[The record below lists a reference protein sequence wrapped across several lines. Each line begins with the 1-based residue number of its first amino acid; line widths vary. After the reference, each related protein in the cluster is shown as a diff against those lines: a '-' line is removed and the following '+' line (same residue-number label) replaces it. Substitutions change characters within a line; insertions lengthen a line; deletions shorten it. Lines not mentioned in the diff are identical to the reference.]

1 MPVDLGIDLGT
12 ANTLIYDKKQ
22 GIILNEPSMVV
33 RSRKNSQVLAIGNDA
48 DEMIGRTP
56 DGVQVVRPI
65 RNGVIT
71 SFQGTVALLKYVIK
85 KAAKSPVAK
94 VRVVISVPCCITEVE
109 RRAVT
114 EAARNAGAR
123 EVYVIE
129 EPLAAAIGSGIDIS
143 EPHGSMV
150 VNVGAGIAE
159 VAVISLG
166 GVVVSHSV
174 RTAGEA
180 FDNAIM
186 QSIKKKYNM
195 SIGDVT
201 AEQIKCS
208 IGSVYFHND
217 SERMEIK
224 GSDLASGLLKTAIVT
239 SDEVREALKESAEEI
254 VDAVKICLE
263 NTPPE
268 LAADIM
274 ESGIVLAGGGAKL
287 KGLGRLINVSTDI
300 PVYISEEPM
309 ECVAV
314 GAGKSIDFLIEMNRR
329 QNRFI

>member
-1 MPVDLGIDLGT
+1 MPIDLGIDLGT
-12 ANTLIYDKKQ
+12 ANTIIYDKKQ

-33 RSRKNSQVLAIGNDA
+33 RSKKNGQVLAIGNEA

-56 DGVQVVRPI
+56 DGVQVIRPI
-65 RNGVIT
+65 RDGVIT
-71 SFQGTVALLKYVIK
+71 SFQGTVALLKHFIK
-85 KAAKSPVAK
+85 KAAKSSIAK
-94 VRVVISVPCCITEVE
+94 VRVVICVPCCITEVE

-114 EAARNAGAR
+114 EAARNAGAK
-123 EVYVIE
+123 EVYLIE

-150 VNVGAGIAE
+150 VNVGAGISE

-166 GVVVSHSV
+166 GIVVSHSV

-180 FDNAIM
+180 FDNAII
-186 QSIKKKYNM
+186 QSIKKRYNM
-195 SIGDVT
+195 TIGDAT
-201 AEQIKCS
+201 AEQIKCN
-208 IGSVYFHND
+208 IGSVYFHKD
-217 SERMEIK
+217 SEKMEIK
-224 GSDLASGLLKTAIVT
+224 GGDLISGLLKTAVIN
-239 SDEVREALKESAEEI
+239 SDEVRDALKECAEEI

-287 KGLGRLINVSTDI
+287 KGLGRLINVSTEI
-300 PVYISEEPM
+300 PVYISEAPM
-309 ECVAV
+309 ECVAT
-314 GAGKSIDFLIEMNRR
+314 GAGKSIDSLIEMSRR

>member
-1 MPVDLGIDLGT
+1 MPIDLGIDLGT
-12 ANTLIYDKKQ
+12 ANTIIYDKKQ

-33 RSRKNSQVLAIGNDA
+33 RSKKNGQVLAIGNEA

-56 DGVQVVRPI
+56 DGVQVIRPI
-65 RNGVIT
+65 RDGVIT
-71 SFQGTVALLKYVIK
+71 SFQGTVALLKYFIK
-85 KAAKSPVAK
+85 KAAKSTIAK
-94 VRVVISVPCCITEVE
+94 VRVVICVPCCITEVE

-114 EAARNAGAR
+114 EAARNAGAK
-123 EVYVIE
+123 EVYLIE

-150 VNVGAGIAE
+150 VNVGAGISE

-166 GVVVSHSV
+166 GIVVSHSV

-180 FDNAIM
+180 FDNAII
-186 QSIKKKYNM
+186 QSVKKRYNM
-195 SIGDVT
+195 TIGDVT

-208 IGSVYFHND
+208 IGCVYFHKD
-217 SERMEIK
+217 SEKMEIK
-224 GSDLASGLLKTAIVT
+224 GGDLVSGLLKTAVIT
-239 SDEVREALKESAEEI
+239 SDEVRDALKESAEEI

-300 PVYISEEPM
+300 PVYISEAPM
-309 ECVAV
+309 ECVAT
-314 GAGKSIDFLIEMNRR
+314 GAGKSIDFLIEMSRR